1 MPSNQAAL
9 GDHNEMMN
17 DHQVNLKEAIQNLDS
32 LPTMPLVAQKILRL
46 PLDTPDG
53 EAQLLSLIENDPQ
66 ISARIIGLANS
77 PLFGA
82 SRKITSVPDA
92 AMMLGVNRV
101 KSVSVGIAVIS
112 TLNRHPTGHLNVQN
126 LWLHSLGIALAM
138 CALAHAMPSRDR
150 PLEDEIFFAGLLHDI
165 GFMVLNYID
174 PVRSDLLQ
182 SRLAASPDRSISEI
196 EAEVIEIGHG
206 ELGAE
211 LAQHWDLPDDIVAV
225 LRYHHTPNCV
235 GANAGHPYIALLNLA
250 EKLLPAFGISEH
262 VSPDIGKQDW
272 LILGID
278 PARAEELAV
287 NVREQAEHAKQFAT
301 SF

>member
-1 MPSNQAAL
+1 
-9 GDHNEMMN
+9 MN
-17 DHQVNLKEAIQNLDS
+17 DKRVDLRASIRNLDS

-46 PLDTPDG
+46 PLDTLEG
-53 EAQLLSLIENDPQ
+53 ENQLLRLIEQDPL

-82 SRKITSVPDA
+82 ANKITSIPDS
-92 AMMLGVNRV
+92 AMMLGMNRV
-101 KSVSVGIAVIS
+101 KSVSVGIAVMS
-112 TLNRHPTGHLNVQN
+112 TLTRHPTGHMNVQY

-138 CALAHAMPSRDR
+138 CSLARAMPTRSRPPD
-150 PLEDEIFFAGLLHDI
+150 DEVFFAGLLHDI

-182 SRLAASPDRSISEI
+182 SRLAATPDRPVQEV
-196 EAEVIEIGHG
+196 EAEVIGIGHG

-211 LAQHWDLPDDIVAV
+211 LARHWDLPDTIIAV
-225 LRYHHTPNCV
+225 LRYHHTPAHA
-235 GANAGHPYIALLNLA
+235 GANAGQPFISLLNLA

-262 VSPDIGKQDW
+262 VSPDISEHDW
-272 LILGID
+272 SILGID

-287 NVREQAEHAKQFAT
+287 SVREQAEHAKQVAST
-301 SF
+301 L

>member
-1 MPSNQAAL
+1 
-9 GDHNEMMN
+9 MN
-17 DHQVNLKEAIQNLDS
+17 DKRIDLRAAILNLDS
-32 LPTMPLVAQKILRL
+32 LPAMPLVAQKILRL
-46 PLDTPDG
+46 PLDTLDG
-53 EAQLLSLIENDPQ
+53 ETQLLKLVEQDPQ
-66 ISARIIGLANS
+66 ISARLIGLANS

-82 SRKITSVPDA
+82 SRKITSIADA

-101 KSVSVGIAVIS
+101 KSVSVGIAVMS
-112 TLNRHPTGHLNVQN
+112 TLNRHPTGHLNIQN

-174 PVRSDLLQ
+174 PERSDLLQ
-182 SRLAASPDRSISEI
+182 SRLAAEPDRPITEI
-196 EAEVIEIGHG
+196 ESNVIEIGHG

-211 LAQHWDLPDDIVAV
+211 LAQHWNLPDDIVAV
-225 LRYHHTPNCV
+225 LRYHHTPNYV
-235 GANAGHPYIALLNLA
+235 GAKAGQPYIALLNLA

-262 VSPDIGKQDW
+262 AGSDISLQDW
-272 LILGID
+272 RALGID
-278 PARAEELAV
+278 PARAEELTIT
-287 NVREQAEHAKQFAT
+287 VREQAEHARQVAT